1 MNQTPNPS
9 GAEPLPGQWLLP
21 EDFSSVVRLTP
32 LVAIDLV
39 LRSPASC
46 ILVGLRSHE
55 PARGFYF
62 VPGGRIAKNETLDAA
77 FTRIA
82 HAELGVTLKRSD
94 ARLLGVYEHFYQT
107 NRLQALGFGTHY
119 VVLAYQLGMDLDI
132 SSLPTDQHNEFRW
145 MNIPD
150 LLAAPDV
157 HDNTKAYFPRA
168 SPSR

>member
-1 MNQTPNPS
+1 MPNPS

-39 LRSPASC
+39 LRSPESR

-62 VPGGRIAKNETLDAA
+62 VPGGRISKNETLDAA

-82 HAELGVTLKRSD
+82 HAELGVCLKRSD
-94 ARLLGVYEHFYQT
+94 ARLLGVYEHFYKT
-107 NRLQALGFGTHY
+107 NRLQAPAFGTHY
-119 VVLAYQLGMDLDI
+119 VVLAYELALDLDI
-132 SSLPTDQHNEFRW
+132 ASLPTDQHNEFRW
-145 MNIPD
+145 MSMPG
-150 LLAAPDV
+150 LLAAHDV
-157 HDNTKAYFPRA
+157 HENTKAYFHPA
-168 SPSR
+168 SPIR